1 VLVFTLV
8 REGQGLTILAMISVA
23 ALVAQGA
30 LTVAFTKRCDAGIKV
45 DRSCFH
51 RPLIRAFSGYSG
63 ATFLSQVADLLRF
76 HLTPYMITVFMSV
89 NKVTTYSIAMRL
101 TDYYT
106 QLVVSMAGV
115 LIPVFSRLEGEGRH
129 EDIQRRLIISIR
141 LCGGLSLGILFGI
154 MLFGSAFIECW
165 MGRQY
170 SEAAPLLVMLSIAFN
185 FALMQQPGVQLMFGL
200 SQHRYFAL
208 QNWGEGCANLLLG
221 VILIPRY
228 GLWGAAIAAALPM
241 TITKLV
247 LQPWYIGIVS
257 GCSVKTI
264 YKELWINLFCR
275 TVPLFGLW
283 WVVLGGVS
291 LRTYADIGI
300 YGCLFSLS
308 YSIYFC
314 YVVMTRSERA
324 QLARLLAASLSRGMG
339 VNEGAGCDQVSA
351 SNSR

>member
-1 VLVFTLV
+1 
-8 REGQGLTILAMISVA
+8 
-23 ALVAQGA
+23 
-30 LTVAFTKRCDAGIKV
+30 
-45 DRSCFH
+45 
-51 RPLIRAFSGYSG
+51 
-63 ATFLSQVADLLRF
+63 
-76 HLTPYMITVFMSV
+76 
-89 NKVTTYSIAMRL
+89 
-101 TDYYT
+101 
-106 QLVVSMAGV
+106 
-115 LIPVFSRLEGEGRH
+115 
-129 EDIQRRLIISIR
+129 
-141 LCGGLSLGILFGI
+141 
-154 MLFGSAFIECW
+154 
-165 MGRQY
+165 
-170 SEAAPLLVMLSIAFN
+170 MLSIAFN

-291 LRTYADIGI
+291 LGTYADIGI